1 MEARAQF
8 RSTQISRWF
17 IALFVVIA
25 AIGLAAM
32 GAYAASR
39 LSAPGASVQ
48 TTVHPAAGTVLRQD
62 NPVSTTVYPAA
73 GTVLRQDNPVSSS
86 ASSLAASGQANCD
99 LINYRKAC

>member
-62 NPVSTTVYPAA
+62 NPVS
-73 GTVLRQDNPVSSS
+73 SS